1 MMMAKTEITIL
12 EIGLDGGEGGY
23 GGRGGGGGWRDGDLG
38 ADQLQA
44 LPDETTGFIVGGFG
58 CRVSEG
64 TEYRLY

>member
-23 GGRGGGGGWRDGDLG
+23 GGRGGYGG

>member
-1 MMMAKTEITIL
+1 MEVRGAM
-12 EIGLDGGEGGY
+12 GEEE
-23 GGRGGGGGWRDGDLG
+23 GGGWRDGDLG

-64 TEYRLY
+64 TKYRLY